1 MKGYLLGY
9 GYMGYLPSDGKYHEF
24 ETEEAYKEYYIE
36 YEEAQSSSFSRDLCM
51 LLYRI
56 GGIKHEEDYESSDYS
71 NYKCRAYGWN
81 FWIIQLY

>member
-36 YEEAQSSSFSRDLCM
+36 YEEAQSSSFSHDLCM

-71 NYKCRAYGWN
+71 NYKCCAYGWN